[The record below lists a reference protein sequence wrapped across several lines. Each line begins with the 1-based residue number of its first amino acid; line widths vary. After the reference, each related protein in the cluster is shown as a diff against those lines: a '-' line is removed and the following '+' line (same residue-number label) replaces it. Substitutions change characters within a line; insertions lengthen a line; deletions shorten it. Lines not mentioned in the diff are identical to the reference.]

1 MNSLSFH
8 ARVEVMNLNRADKK
22 YIVARAINGEL
33 WFWGQWDDEDEARK
47 VAEQF
52 ENGVVLEMEEG

>member
-1 MNSLSFH
+1 MNS
-8 ARVEVMNLNRADKK
+8 VEVKTRVINVNRVSCK
-22 YIVARAINGEL
+22 YVVARLVDGQF

-52 ENGVVLEMEEG
+52 ENGVVLERGEN